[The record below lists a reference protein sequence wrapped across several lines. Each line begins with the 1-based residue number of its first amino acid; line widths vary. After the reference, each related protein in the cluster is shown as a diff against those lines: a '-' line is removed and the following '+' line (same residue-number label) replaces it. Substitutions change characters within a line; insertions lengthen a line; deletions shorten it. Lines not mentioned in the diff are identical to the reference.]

1 LWLFDEQAVRRSDM
15 LHQLGAPAAEL
26 VIIVG
31 SSGEH
36 CVDDL
41 SHPAAALAL
50 AGPVACSTPRAGM
63 L

>member
-1 LWLFDEQAVRRSDM
+1 M
-15 LHQLGAPAAEL
+15 LQQLGAPAAEL

-41 SHPAAALAL
+41 CHPAAALAL